1 MHSPFEASPLSP
13 GAILRPS
20 WRLYRRHWRAWLGL
34 SLLTYVPL
42 LLITQLT
49 NIAPELGNPAPWGWL
64 LVTLAL
70 CFQALVMNG
79 AGAIFVA
86 DSLRGERPTIRYAL
100 DLLFTQRLGRVFLM
114 WLLVTILT
122 DVISLPLL
130 PLTLLGF
137 LPYATA
143 IALIDALP
151 WIAGIGLLLAAVAL
165 LATRRQRY
173 FPLLLAVAFV
183 VIYSLVVIH
192 APDQSRDVQRI
203 LILFSQGMRLL
214 LNALFLLLVPIV
226 ALDPGPLWRTA
237 ARGWQIAK
245 QNLPLIFVTLF
256 LIGLATGL
264 LENLVQ
270 ALAYLLPDLLTPNR
284 TVFLGPWQVESNYV
298 NALIYYLPLSLI
310 FVAAVFT
317 PLQAIFATVV
327 TLDGYWLSDAEGK
340 DEEDEEAEWDEEDAE
355 DEHVESD
362 DEAIVPPVNA
372 SDSSAEATDEP
383 DESEEEAEEGEEEDD
398 FQPTDAHPLL
408 NYLDLAYFAV
418 LMVAGTVFSYL
429 SNTILDAVVN
439 WLNQLIA

>member
-13 GAILRPS
+13 GATLRTTLN
-20 WRLYRRHWRAWLGL
+20 LYRRHWRVWLGL

-42 LLITQLT
+42 VLITQLT
-49 NIAPELGNPAPWGWL
+49 NIAPELGDSAPWGWL
-64 LVTLAL
+64 LVTLAF

-86 DSLRGERPTIRYAL
+86 DGLRGERPTVWYAL

-122 DVISLPLL
+122 DVLSLPLL

-143 IALIDALP
+143 IALVDALP
-151 WIAGIGLLLAAVAL
+151 WIAGIGLLLAAVVL
-165 LATRRQRY
+165 LAVHRQRY

-256 LIGLATGL
+256 VIGLATGL
-264 LENLVQ
+264 LENLV
-270 ALAYLLPDLLTPNR
+270 AGARLPAARSAHAEPNRFPGSVAGRVKLRERPDLLPPAQPDLR
-284 TVFLGPWQVESNYV
+284 RRRVHPAPGHLRDGGHPGWV
-298 NALIYYLPLSLI
+298 L
-310 FVAAVFT
+310 AVRC
-317 PLQAIFATVV
+317 
-327 TLDGYWLSDAEGK
+327 GR
-340 DEEDEEAEWDEEDAE
+340 
-355 DEHVESD
+355 
-362 DEAIVPPVNA
+362 
-372 SDSSAEATDEP
+372 
-383 DESEEEAEEGEEEDD
+383 
-398 FQPTDAHPLL
+398 
-408 NYLDLAYFAV
+408 
-418 LMVAGTVFSYL
+418 
-429 SNTILDAVVN
+429 
-439 WLNQLIA
+439 